1 MPRGLKILLF
11 VLGTAGVLSAGLV
24 LAAGVALARGG
35 LLVVKVHE
43 KKPGGAHVVFAVPG
57 GAACAAL
64 AFVPNRAFGRAAPEL
79 RRWLPAMEAALAELE
94 RTPDATLVEVEEKR
108 KTVHVRVKS
117 GGLVIDVDS
126 PDETVHVAVPGAV
139 ASAALSR
146 LKRLPVTSTH
156 AWL

>member
-1 MPRGLKILLF
+1 M
-11 VLGTAGVLSAGLV
+11 
-24 LAAGVALARGG
+24 
-35 LLVVKVHE
+35 HE

-126 PDETVHVAVPGAV
+126 PDEAVHVAVPGAV